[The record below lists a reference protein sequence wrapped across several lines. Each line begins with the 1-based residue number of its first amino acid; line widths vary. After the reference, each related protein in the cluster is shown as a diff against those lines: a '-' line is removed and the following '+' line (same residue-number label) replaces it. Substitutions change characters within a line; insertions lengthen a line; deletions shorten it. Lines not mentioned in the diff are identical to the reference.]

1 MDALAEIAETEVEAT
16 TAIVPYVDDIPAD
29 VELCGAAVVDRAA
42 LTAAFAIATRFVEK
56 RNTIPILS
64 NALLESV
71 GDAIAITATDLDL
84 AITIKV
90 PAAVDSHFRM
100 TAPAHLLE
108 SFLKKA
114 TKGEHV
120 AMTTTPG
127 AVYPKGQDG
136 GHVEIE
142 FERAKYRI
150 QTLPV
155 KDFPR
160 LAVGALA
167 NSFTMPGAAL
177 FNMLDAT
184 MGAIST
190 EETRYYLNGI
200 YCHVIQR
207 GNMHA
212 LTMVAT
218 DGHRLYRQEIEAADG
233 ALGMPGIILPR
244 KTVDILHRL
253 MKGKACPETVH
264 VGVNANATKFV
275 VSFGNIE
282 IVSKLVDGTF
292 PDYQRVIPTGNDIV
306 MTVDRD
312 ELAEA
317 LQSAALVSSER
328 GRAVKML
335 IERGRCRLAINN
347 PDSGSAQADAAC
359 QWDADEFE
367 IGLNA
372 RYLEEVLTEVGAG
385 PVTMKFGRAHAL
397 KRDEFGMV
405 AEPSQNADCGSPVCI
420 TGARDGWDA
429 VLMPMR
435 V

>member
-1 MDALAEIAETEVEAT
+1 MTELAEIEAGAPVETVA
-16 TAIVPYVDDIPAD
+16 YDDTIPAD
-29 VELCGAAVVDRAA
+29 IELCGAAVVDRAA
-42 LTAAFAIATRFVEK
+42 LTAAFAVATRFVEK

-71 GDAIAITATDLDL
+71 GNAIAITATDLDL
-84 AITIKV
+84 SITIKV

-120 AMTTTPG
+120 AMTTAPG
-127 AVYPKGQDG
+127 AVYPKGQEAG
-136 GHVEIE
+136 RATIE
-142 FERAKYRI
+142 FERAKYEVN
-150 QTLPV
+150 TLPV

-160 LAVGALA
+160 MTVGDI
-167 NSFTMPGAAL
+167 SHRWTMPGRAL
-177 FNMLDAT
+177 FDMLDAT

-200 YCHVIQR
+200 YFHVVSR
-207 GNMHA
+207 GNMQA

-233 ALGMPGIILPR
+233 ALGMPGIIVPR
-244 KTVDILHRL
+244 KTVDTLHRL
-253 MKGKACPETVH
+253 LKGKACPESVH
-264 VGVNANATKFV
+264 VAVGTTKMV
-275 VSFGNIE
+275 VSFGDME
-282 IVSKLVDGTF
+282 IVSKLIDGTF

-317 LQSAALVSSER
+317 LQSASLISSER
-328 GRAVKML
+328 GRAVKL
-335 IERGRCRLAINN
+335 VITPGRCRLVVNN
-347 PDSGSAQADAAC
+347 PDSGSAQADASC

-367 IGLNA
+367 VGVNSK
-372 RYLEEVLTEVGAG
+372 YLEELLAEIGAG
-385 PVTMKFGRAHAL
+385 PVEVAFGRHYA
-397 KRDEFGMV
+397 RNYDGDGMEIPGQV
-405 AEPSQNADCGSPVCI
+405 PTRQADAGSPI
-420 TGARDGWDA
+420 RFTGSREGWDA